1 MKASSPS
8 YRNFSNVDRVPRP
21 SVQLVDIVSA
31 GGTGGENLSLG
42 SEVAPLAPVSSG
54 GIPLRLP
61 LDGLVGRLARPEE
74 KLVHLTGPA
83 GLGLTVRYE
92 GVLVAGRRNVW
103 VDVLVPGLL
112 LARQDGAQLDVD
124 NVPVM
129 TRDRDENGLTDRW
142 SQQGGGGRGAG
153 HLAAGAGV
161 VVLLPSPSLPF
172 PGVGGAGPA
181 RPTEGVVAEPLAV
194 AGGGAREVVDLVRP
208 GPPVLVMIHQL
219 PQLLVPGLHSTRLE
233 VFPEEAGRPEYA
245 GVEPVQF
252 PAGTAGK
259 KSAEIF
265 RLRSVV
271 VRGIL
276 LDVTELK
283 QLDVLLD

>member
-1 MKASSPS
+1 MKGSSSS
-8 YRNFSNVDRVPRP
+8 YRDFSNVDRVPRP

-92 GVLVAGRRNVW
+92 GVLVAGWRNVG

-142 SQQGGGGRGAG
+142 GQQGRGGRGAG

-161 VVLLPSPSLPF
+161 VVLLPSPSLP
-172 PGVGGAGPA
+172 GVGGAGPA
-181 RPTEGVVAEPLAV
+181 RPTEGVVAEPPVV
-194 AGGGAREVVDLVRP
+194 AGVGAREVVHLVRP

-219 PQLLVPGLHSTRLE
+219 PQLLVPSLHSTRLE